1 MAAYSSILA
10 WEIPWPEEPGGLQL
24 PITVRRTDVT
34 DSGLFSFIVVKHDF
48 STRAVL
54 MFKAR

>member
-1 MAAYSSILA
+1 MATYSSILA

-48 STRAVL
+48 STGL
-54 MFKAR
+54 Y

>member
-1 MAAYSSILA
+1 MATHSRILA

-24 PITVRRTDVT
+24 PITIRRTDVT
-34 DSGLFSFIVVKHDF
+34 DRGLFSFIIVKHGF

-54 MFKAR
+54 TFEAR